1 MADDKAEFIVPPNRL
16 KSKVTFSEGGIDAAA
31 LEKAEQV
38 IANLQGNYLDWVEE
52 DLTAIQA
59 AYEKAA
65 SDVAER
71 KQHLADIFRIA
82 HDMKGQG
89 GSFGYQLITLIA
101 NQICRVLEKVENP
114 GEDALEVIKVHI
126 HAMRLVITSR
136 MEGDGGK
143 AGAGMVKG
151 LEATVAKVLPK

>member
-1 MADDKAEFIVPPNRL
+1 MADDKAEFIVPPNRI
-16 KSKVTFSEGGIDAAA
+16 KSKVTYSEGGIDAAA

-38 IANLQGNYLDWVEE
+38 IADLQGNYLEWVEE
-52 DLTAIQA
+52 DLTNVQA
-59 AYEKAA
+59 AYEKAD
-65 SDVAER
+65 SDAAGR
-71 KQHLADIFRIA
+71 KQHLADVFRIC

-114 GEDALEVIKVHI
+114 GAEVLPVIKVHI
-126 HAMRLVITSR
+126 HAMRLVISSR

-143 AGAGMVKG
+143 AGASMMKG
-151 LEATVAKVLPK
+151 LEATLAKVLPK